1 MNMNEELKNLL
12 VYKKPA
18 TIIATVLL
26 LLAIL
31 PWSDGYYV
39 FLRWVVFI
47 VSGFL
52 VYLAHNL
59 KKPSR
64 VVLFTLIAILFNP
77 FIPIHFDQGTW
88 IIIDFIVAILFLISV
103 FEFAVEKLMNK
114 KNNMLKVFIL
124 VIAISIFIVS
134 LIFVSSYA
142 EEQSQKSRKGFL
154 SSFNGFVI
162 S

>member
-1 MNMNEELKNLL
+1 MNGEFKNLL

-18 TIIATVLL
+18 TIIATVFLF
-26 LLAIL
+26 LAIL

-39 FLRWVVFI
+39 FLRWVIFI

-64 VVLFTLIAILFNP
+64 VILFTLIAILFNP
-77 FIPIHFDQGTW
+77 ITPIHFDQETW
-88 IIIDFIVAILFLISV
+88 IIIDFIAAILFLISV
-103 FEFAVEKLMNK
+103 FEFAVIKLMNQ
-114 KNNMLKVFIL
+114 KNNILKVFIL
-124 VIAISIFIVS
+124 VIAISIFIVG

-142 EEQSQKSRKGFL
+142 EEQNQKGRTFSPIPPGYLK
-154 SSFNGFVI
+154 
-162 S
+162 